1 MWASSIFQACSS
13 ISWLSWTTSSRRSSP
28 SLMRSICRSRV
39 AVIALDEMSTGA
51 FSMAASNAAMSAM
64 PSSVGS
70 TGLSRT

>member
-1 MWASSIFQACSS
+1 VGVEHLPGLLEHLLALLDDLVAAQLALADASIFC
-13 ISWLSWTTSSRRSSP
+13 
-28 SLMRSICRSRV
+28 SRV
-39 AVIALDEMSTGA
+39 AVIWLDEISTGA